1 LEASVTALLQSADVD
16 VKVVVV
22 DNGCTDGA
30 IERLNGRP
38 GVCIVSP
45 GHNLGFAGGCNLG
58 SSQDD
63 NEFVAFVNADAI
75 VAPDALAR
83 LAEAASAPD
92 VGITSA
98 SIRLSDD
105 PERLNSGGNDI
116 HFLGLS
122 WSGAFGELAT
132 TLPDEREITGASGAA
147 MLLRR
152 EVWEA
157 LGGFC
162 DEYFAYHED
171 AELSLRC
178 WQRDWRVIYV
188 PGAVVRH
195 RYEFSRNRRKLYLV
209 ERNRLIL
216 VLTVFQ
222 ARTLL
227 MLSPALVLLELA
239 MTAASLRQ
247 GWVRDKVAGWAWIA
261 RNRRWVRERR
271 RQLQSERVVTD
282 KALAPRFANRWR
294 AGTLPLPSYLR
305 PADRTLALYWSAV
318 RRLL

>member
-1 LEASVTALLQSADVD
+1 MALVASVDVR

-30 IERLNGRP
+30 VERLRQRP
-38 GVCIVSP
+38 EITILSP
-45 GHNLGFAGGCNLG
+45 GRNLGFAGGCNLG
-58 SSQDD
+58 ATRADSD
-63 NEFVAFVNADAI
+63 FIAFVNGDAL
-75 VAPDALAR
+75 VAPDAVAR
-83 LAEAASAPD
+83 LAEVASAPD
-92 VGITSA
+92 VGIASA
-98 SIRLSDD
+98 SIRLAED

-122 WSGAFGELAT
+122 WSGSFGRPAT
-132 TLPDEREITGASGAA
+132 TLPDPREITGASGAG

-162 DEYFAYHED
+162 DQYFAYHED

-178 WQRDWRVIYV
+178 WHRGWRVIYV
-188 PGAVVRH
+188 PSAVVRH

-216 VLTVFQ
+216 VLTVFE

-227 MLSPALVLLELA
+227 MLSPALVALELA
-239 MTAASLRQ
+239 MAAVSVAQ
-247 GWVRDKVAGWAWIA
+247 GWARDKFYGWAWIW
-261 RNRRWVRERR
+261 RNRRWLRERR
-271 RQLQSERVVTD
+271 GQLQCERVVRD
-282 KALAPRFANRWR
+282 KALAPRFADRWR
-294 AGTLPLPSYLR
+294 AENLPLPSCLR
-305 PADRTLALYWSAV
+305 MADHALAVYWSV
-318 RRLL
+318 IRRLL